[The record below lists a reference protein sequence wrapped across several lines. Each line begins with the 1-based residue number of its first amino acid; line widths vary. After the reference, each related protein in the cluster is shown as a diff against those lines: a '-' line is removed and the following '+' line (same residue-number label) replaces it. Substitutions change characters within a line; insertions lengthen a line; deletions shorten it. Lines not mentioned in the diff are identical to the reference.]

1 MSAYSKIFIASKP
14 VLVPGTSIDTTKDHL
29 YLIYDLNG
37 DGNNDGDQFI
47 IRGGPESENGGS
59 VLKCQTVHGHGV
71 VPSVEAR

>member
-37 DGNNDGDQFI
+37 MGI
-47 IRGGPESENGGS
+47 M
-59 VLKCQTVHGHGV
+59 
-71 VPSVEAR
+71 VEINLSSAAAQKAKMAAQY